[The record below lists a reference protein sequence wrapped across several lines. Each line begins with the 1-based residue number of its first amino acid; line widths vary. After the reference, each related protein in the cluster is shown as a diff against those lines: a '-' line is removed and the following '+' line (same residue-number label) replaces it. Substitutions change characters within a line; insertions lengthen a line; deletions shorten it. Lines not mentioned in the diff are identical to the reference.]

1 MKKRSG
7 YTLLELLT
15 SLALL
20 SLIILASYHLF
31 FTVLSGKETI
41 SEAMN
46 HKDLIVNNL
55 EKILIQDDFK
65 DVCDIFEVSYE
76 NDISKEYTSVDFE
89 ALKENQKLEIDIFPN
104 SDYSGSFISY
114 DVEGETNIPE
124 YDYEIDIKKSNNGSI
139 TQNGNK
145 ININLKYNSHFDSRV
160 LHFRFNWWNTFNNNF
175 HIETNDW
182 WSLQKTI
189 INSKSPLY
197 IKINVDKNITDS
209 YLLQLLFHN
218 YSTNNELIYIYTEY
232 DDIVNYQP
240 VTILTN
246 QNSSTTKK
254 YQYKI
259 EYKLYEDNKLLDVWT
274 AYHFWK
280 KV

>member
-65 DVCDIFEVSYE
+65 DVCDIFEVFYE

-240 VTILTN
+240 STILTN

>member
-145 ININLKYNSHFDSRV
+145 ININLKYNSHFFSKV
-160 LHFRFNWWNTFNNNF
+160 LHFRFNWWNTSNNNF

-182 WSLQKTI
+182 WPLQKTI

-197 IKINVDKNITDS
+197 IKINVDEDITDS
-209 YLLQLLFHN
+209 YLLQLSFYN

-240 VTILTN
+240 ITILTN
-246 QNSSTTKK
+246 QSSSTTKK

>member
-65 DVCDIFEVSYE
+65 DVCDIFEVSYA
-76 NDISKEYTSVDFE
+76 NNISKEYTSVDFE
-89 ALKENQKLEIDIFPN
+89 VLKENQKLEIDILPN
-104 SDYSGSFISY
+104 YDSNNAPISY
-114 DVEGETNIPE
+114 DVEGEINIPE

>member
-65 DVCDIFEVSYE
+65 DVCDIFEVSYA
-76 NDISKEYTSVDFE
+76 NNISKEYTSVDFE
-89 ALKENQKLEIDIFPN
+89 VLKENQKLEIDIFPN

-124 YDYEIDIKKSNNGSI
+124 YDYEIDIKNNKNNSI
-139 TQNGNK
+139 KQLGNKNK
-145 ININLKYNSHFDSRV
+145 INIKLDLENSNYLNLMFNAWDLYNMIFI
-160 LHFRFNWWNTFNNNF
+160 F
-175 HIETNDW
+175 
-182 WSLQKTI
+182 
-189 INSKSPLY
+189 
-197 IKINVDKNITDS
+197 
-209 YLLQLLFHN
+209 
-218 YSTNNELIYIYTEY
+218 
-232 DDIVNYQP
+232 
-240 VTILTN
+240 
-246 QNSSTTKK
+246 
-254 YQYKI
+254 
-259 EYKLYEDNKLLDVWT
+259 
-274 AYHFWK
+274 
-280 KV
+280 